1 MRDQLRRGHDD
12 GVVAVLVAIF
22 MVFMIGLLA
31 FAVDVGNA
39 YATKRKLSTAADGA
53 ALAAAQELA
62 FSDASCT
69 DASTASAARDV
80 AEAYNLANADD
91 GDGAYVPLS
100 PSDVVLS
107 CSDADGGT
115 VRVTNREAV
124 DFVFG
129 GVLGVDDVLT
139 PGAAT
144 AQYGLPGSLSGLRP
158 FGLCDKSSE
167 FLALRS
173 SASTAD
179 FSARPTVRLPFEK
192 TKDGDCGPAPGNWG
206 VIDFDGGSNPTGDV
220 QNWIEFGYD
229 EEVDLGPLS
238 VLSGEP
244 GNLGG
249 GAFESQLDAIVGE
262 TILLPVYTAA
272 VKSGDNADFTITEFI
287 SVRFCGW
294 RTSNT
299 KSNLPDN
306 IDPDGCSLTEEGDKG
321 VNYLEMRFDKAIAV
335 GDLCTVPLLCAGST
349 GIKVIA
355 LVE

>member
-1 MRDQLRRGHDD
+1 MRDQLRRGQDD
-12 GVVAVLVAIF
+12 GVVAVLVAMS
-22 MVFMIGLLA
+22 MVFMMGLLA

-62 FSDASCT
+62 LADTSCT
-69 DASTASAARDV
+69 AAAAASAARKL
-80 AEAYNLANADD
+80 AEDYNLANADD

-107 CSDADGGT
+107 CGNPDDGT
-115 VRVTNREAV
+115 VRVTNREKV

-129 GVLGVDDVLT
+129 GFLGVDDVLT

-144 AQYGLPGSLSGLRP
+144 AQYGRPGSLAGLRP
-158 FGLCDKSSE
+158 FGLCDKSPE
-167 FLALRS
+167 FLALRG

-206 VIDFDGGSNPTGDV
+206 VIDFDGGSNPTGDI
-220 QNWIEFGYD
+220 QKWIQFGY
-229 EEVDLGPLS
+229 EQEVVLGPLS

-249 GAFESQLDAIVGE
+249 GAFESQLDSIVGK

-272 VKSGDNADFTITEFI
+272 VKSGNNTLFTITEFI

-294 RTSNT
+294 RTSNS
-299 KSNLPDN
+299 KSNLPSVL
-306 IDPDGCSLTEEGDKG
+306 DPGGCSLTAEGDKG

-335 GDLCTVPLLCAGST
+335 GDLCTVPTLCAGST